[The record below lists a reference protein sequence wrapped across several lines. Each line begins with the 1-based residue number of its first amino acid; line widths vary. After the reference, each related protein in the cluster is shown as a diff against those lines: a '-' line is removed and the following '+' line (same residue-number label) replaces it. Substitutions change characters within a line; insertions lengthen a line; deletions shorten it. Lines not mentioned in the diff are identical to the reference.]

1 MAGRVLGSNLQE
13 KLDDLLAED
22 PELCCPVS
30 LMLYTDPM
38 VASDGFMYNKDS
50 LEQLIR
56 TKMPSPMT
64 RETLDKQYF
73 PARERKRQCLEYREM
88 QSEKLLAF
96 AEQVLAEEPQLGVA
110 AVERVEEYL
119 GTLTRAK
126 APALFAKYT
135 GVCSKLGRQISI
147 N

>member
-22 PELCCPVS
+22 PDLCCPVS
-30 LMLYTDPM
+30 LMLFTDPM
-38 VASDGFMYNKDS
+38 VASDGFMYNRDS
-50 LEQLIR
+50 LDQLIR

-64 RETLDKQYF
+64 RETLSKQYF

-88 QSEKLLAF
+88 QSEKLIAF
-96 AEQVLAEEPQLGVA
+96 AEQVLAQEPQLGVA

-119 GTLTRAK
+119 GMLTVAK
-126 APALFAKYT
+126 APALSAKYR
-135 GVCSKLGRQISI
+135 GVCGKLGRQISLH
-147 N
+147 